1 MTNDIGSDSAPQPQE
16 VEMAILKE
24 RAREARIRDKAILE
38 AMKDI
43 KEEQDKQGIML
54 ALGNQRFDAIEA
66 TQEDTTDRLV
76 AIEADK
82 RGVAGIVAGV
92 VAGLAA
98 LGSYFK

>member
-1 MTNDIGSDSAPQPQE
+1 
-16 VEMAILKE
+16 MAILKE
-24 RAREARIRDKAILE
+24 RAREARIRDKEILE
-38 AMKDI
+38 TLKGI
-43 KEEQDKQGIML
+43 REEQSRQGTML

-66 TQEDTTDRLV
+66 AQEDTTDRLV